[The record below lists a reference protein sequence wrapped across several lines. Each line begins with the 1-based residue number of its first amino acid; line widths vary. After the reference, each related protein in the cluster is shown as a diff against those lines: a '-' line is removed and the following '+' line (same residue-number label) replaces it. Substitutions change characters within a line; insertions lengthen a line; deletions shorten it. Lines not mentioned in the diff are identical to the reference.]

1 MNKAHRSLWN
11 ASLGAWV
18 AVSEN
23 SRARGKKSHRTA
35 ALTLGAASL
44 VIASMSAFAGG
55 DGGQAGYPGFGVQP
69 TTGSSLTGAGGSGGS
84 GIPGLGGAG
93 GAPGANGA
101 DGAAVLGVIPG
112 GGGGGGSVFLG
123 PVPLTSAVSAGN
135 GGNGA
140 NTIEPAWGSGA
151 GGGGGSTIAHGD
163 VRIDAGGAV
172 AGGNGGR
179 GGDLS
184 GSVIPPAGAGYGGGG
199 GAGLLVVAPEGT
211 TTTITNAGSITGGN
225 GGRSGNVGNGFP
237 LPLIGARGG
246 AGEGADAAAVEAS
259 SVSLGGDGI
268 VGSNLT
274 VINSGT
280 ISGGLSGDGNTRAN
294 AIRFTGGTNRL
305 ELRAGS
311 QVIGNV
317 LANGSSDTLAFG
329 GTESGSFEL
338 GGLADG
344 RFQGFEAY
352 EKTGSSTWTLTG
364 DIFGTPITGV
374 VREGTLR
381 LGDGD
386 GARGV
391 IVGAD
396 GQTTPAIPTPDGFLG
411 QSGGAG
417 TTGLAVAGGKLVV
430 EADSQVRGGVGGSAS
445 STQLRGLIPTPS
457 VTGGTGGA
465 GATGVNLTGGALV
478 VESGGNITGG
488 RGGSGGA
495 VNVTPF
501 IDPFEGGQ
509 GAPVLA
515 VAPATADAP
524 PSTSVTVTVGAGG
537 AGGSAVTSASGETIV
552 NSGVIAGGRGGR
564 GGDSQPEINIG
575 VANIWTSSTA
585 MLIPAFGD
593 PGARS
598 LTGTGGAGGN
608 GGHGVLLTGTG
619 GLQNNN
625 IVRGGHGGD
634 SGALVGVSLSL
645 GAADSTI
652 TNAAGGNG
660 GAGVAYAGA
669 GSLVNQGT
677 LSGGNA
683 GASSLGAAFAG
694 IVAVPTAAPMNGAI
708 GISVTAT
715 ATVVGAVGASGG
727 AGAYFGGAA
736 AAENRGFIEGGSGA
750 GVTPPPDFAAMTVPS
765 SPIQSFALA
774 MSPDGATQASAT
786 GNVGGAG
793 GSGLVLAA
801 GGTAVNRDG
810 AEMRGGMGG
819 NGSGAQAAAASM
831 NMAQASAV
839 AIGGNGGN
847 GGNGA
852 WLNGASLFLNEGSVS
867 GGQAGDG
874 GSGKANSQSTTA
886 VAAATLLATGGN
898 GGTGGAGIAGNDS
911 TVVNRGVVRGGNG
924 GMGATAVTQHENI
937 GDSPSTITYGV
948 GTPGT
953 MGAGGAGITGANL
966 HVTNAGI
973 IAGGYSGDGET
984 QAAAVAFTGG
994 VNSLTIERSSV
1005 IEGLVLAHSTA
1016 DTLALGGADD
1026 SSFDVASAGP
1036 SGQYRGFGQFRK
1048 SGDATWTLNG
1058 STTQVTPWTIERGT
1072 LVVGTDGALGDA
1084 SGALTLAGG
1093 TLQTTAS
1100 IATARAVVL
1109 SGPGGTLR
1117 TDAGTTLQ
1125 IGGQVSGG
1133 GALTKDGDGT
1143 LRLSATN
1150 SYTGGTRIAAGTL
1163 VGGANSFGTGAIVN
1177 DSALVIEQPT
1187 DATMVNDL
1195 SGKGSL
1201 TKSGAGAVRYTGN
1214 GSAFTGNLQVTG
1226 GVLSVNGSLGGTLHI
1241 ESGSTLKGS
1250 GSVGTTVLAS
1260 GATLAP
1266 GNSIGTL
1273 TVNGDFTF
1281 APGSRY
1287 QVETDPSGASDL
1299 LRVTGTATLGGAS
1312 VIVLAADGKWNPT
1325 TTYTIL
1331 TSGTRVGTF
1340 GGVSSN
1346 FAFLDPALSYKGG
1359 DVLLSLV
1366 RNTVAFPAVG
1376 VTFNQRASGAALD
1389 SLGGGLLYNAVV
1401 QLDAPT
1407 ARLAFDQLSG
1417 ELHASVRS
1425 ALVEDSRFVRE
1436 AGADRL
1442 RQAQGGVGNTGDLK
1456 TVEGANGGLWTRAY
1470 GSWGDTKGDGNAA
1483 KAKRGTRGVL
1493 VGADR
1498 RFGDWRL
1505 GVLGGA
1511 GSSSVSVD
1519 ERQSSAKID
1528 SYHLGLYGGT
1538 EWGALALRT
1547 GASYTHHSIDTRRR
1561 IAFTGLG
1568 GTPEASY
1575 GAGTTQVFGE
1585 LGWRIDAGTVALEPF
1600 ANLAHVNLRTG
1611 SFTERGSLAGLHGR
1625 SESGSTTFT
1634 TLGLR
1639 ASTKLDLGGTEATLR
1654 GTLGWRHAFGDVS
1667 QTAALA
1673 FMGGGNAF
1681 TVAGVPVAK
1690 NAAVVEAGLDFAFK
1704 QDLTLGV
1711 SYNGQ
1716 FGNGVKDHGLKA
1728 NLLWKF

>member
-55 DGGQAGYPGFGVQP
+55 NGGDAGFPGSPILG
-69 TTGSSLTGAGGSGGS
+69 TTGSSVTGQGGTGGF
-84 GIPGLGGAG
+84 GFFGTGGAG
-93 GAPGANGA
+93 GAPGMNGG
-101 DGAAVLGVIPG
+101 DGMPSPIPGVIPG

-123 PVPLTSAVSAGN
+123 PVPVTSTIAAGN

-140 NTIEPAWGSGA
+140 APFDPQSGSGA
-151 GGGGGSTIAHGD
+151 GGGGASTIAHGD
-163 VRIDAGGAV
+163 VRIEAGGAL
-172 AGGNGGR
+172 AGGSGGR
-179 GGDLS
+179 GGDFLA
-184 GSVIPPAGAGYGGGG
+184 PPTFPAGAGYGGGG

-211 TTTITNAGSITGGN
+211 TTTISNAGSITGGN
-225 GGRSGNVGNGFP
+225 GGRAGIGSSGIP
-237 LPLIGARGG
+237 LPSIGARGG
-246 AGEGADAAAVEAS
+246 AGEGADADAAAAS
-259 SVSLGGDGI
+259 FVSLGGTGI
-268 VGSNLT
+268 VGSNLN

-280 ISGGLSGDGNTRAN
+280 ISGGFSGDGSTQAS

-311 QVIGNV
+311 QLNGNV
-317 LANGSSDTLAFG
+317 LANGSFDTLAFG
-329 GTESGSFEL
+329 GTESGAFNMTDMVN
-338 GGLADG
+338 GK
-344 RFQGFEAY
+344 FQGFEAY

-364 DIFGTPITGV
+364 SAYDMTITGL

-386 GARGV
+386 GAGGL
-391 IVGAD
+391 IVGVD
-396 GQTTPAIPTPDGFLG
+396 GQETPAISTPGGSVG
-411 QSGGAG
+411 QNGGAG
-417 TTGLAVAGGKLVV
+417 TVALAVSGGRLVL
-430 EADSQVRGGVGGSAS
+430 EDEGYVRGGAGGSAS
-445 STQLRGLIPTPS
+445 TTELRAGGISS
-457 VTGGTGGA
+457 VTGAMGGA
-465 GATGVNLTGGALV
+465 GATGVTLTGGTLT
-478 VESGGNITGG
+478 VENGGTSAGG

-495 VNVTPF
+495 ITVF
-501 IDPFEGGQ
+501 SGG
-509 GAPVLA
+509 GLAPLPA
-515 VAPATADAP
+515 VAAA
-524 PSTSVTVTVGAGG
+524 SMSLNVVVGAGG
-537 AGGSAVTSASGETIV
+537 AGGSGVTTASGETIV
-552 NSGVIAGGRGGR
+552 NSGYIAGGGGGRGG
-564 GGDSQPEINIG
+564 GSQPEADIG
-575 VANIWTSSTA
+575 IAGIRTSSTA
-585 MLIPAFGD
+585 ILVSTFGETSAQVFT
-593 PGARS
+593 GA
-598 LTGTGGAGGN
+598 GGAGGN

-625 IVRGGHGGD
+625 FIRGGHGGD
-634 SGALVGVSLSL
+634 AGSLVGASLSF
-645 GAADSTI
+645 GAASSTI
-652 TNAAGGNG
+652 TNAAGGTG
-660 GAGVAYAGA
+660 GASVAYTGA
-669 GSLVNQGT
+669 GSLVNEGE
-677 LSGGNA
+677 LRGGD
-683 GASSLGAAFAG
+683 GGVSSLGAAFAG
-694 IVAVPTAAPMNGAI
+694 ILATGMEPANGTI
-708 GISVTAT
+708 TSPAT
-715 ATVVGAVGASGG
+715 ATVIGAVGASGG
-727 AGAYFGGAA
+727 AGVYFGGAA
-736 AAENRGFIEGGSGA
+736 TVENRGLVQGGMGA
-750 GVTPPPDFAAMTVPS
+750 GVTPPPPDFMAMAAPS
-765 SPIQSFALA
+765 TPTQSFALA
-774 MSPDGATQASAT
+774 TSPQGPTTASAT
-786 GNVGGAG
+786 GNTGGTG
-793 GSGLVLAA
+793 GSALVLMA
-801 GGTAVNRDG
+801 GGTANNRDSG
-810 AEMRGGMGG
+810 ELYGGMGG
-819 NGSGAQAAAASM
+819 NGSGAQAAAASL

-839 AIGGNGGN
+839 AVGGNGGN

-852 WLNGASLFLNEGSVS
+852 SLRGVSLFLNEGNVS
-867 GGQAGDG
+867 GGRAGDG
-874 GSGKANSQSTTA
+874 GSAKANSQSNTA
-886 VAAATLLATGGN
+886 VQAATLRATGGN
-898 GGTGGAGIAGNDS
+898 GGTGGAGIAADNS
-911 TVVNRGVVRGGNG
+911 TVVNRGTVEGGYG
-924 GMGATAVTQHENI
+924 GLGATAVLQHENI
-937 GDSPSTITYGV
+937 GDGSSGSTVVYSV
-948 GTPGT
+948 GTPGVA
-953 MGAGGAGITGANL
+953 GAGGAGITGSNL
-966 HVTNAGI
+966 QVTNAGNI
-973 IAGGYSGDGET
+973 YAGYSGDGQT
-984 QAAAVAFTGG
+984 LAPAIAFTGG
-994 VNSLTIERSSV
+994 VNSLTIERSSD
-1005 IEGLVLAHSTA
+1005 ITGLVLAHSTA
-1016 DTLALGGADD
+1016 DTLALGGSDD

-1036 SGQYRGFGQFRK
+1036 DGQYRGFGQFRK
-1048 SGDATWTLNG
+1048 SGDATWTLTG
-1058 STTQVTPWTIERGT
+1058 STTQVTPWTIAQGT
-1072 LVVGTDGALGDA
+1072 LVVGADASLGDA

-1100 IATARAVVL
+1100 MATARAVVL

-1117 TDAGTTLQ
+1117 TDTGTTLQ
-1125 IGGQVSGG
+1125 IGGQVSGS
-1133 GALTKDGDGT
+1133 GALTKDGTGT
-1143 LRLSATN
+1143 LHLSAVN

-1163 VGGANSFGTGAIVN
+1163 IGGANSFGTGAIVN

-1214 GSAFTGNLQVTG
+1214 GSAFTGSLQVTG
-1226 GVLSVNGSLGGTLHI
+1226 GVLSVNGSLGGTLNI
-1241 ESGSTLKGS
+1241 ESGGTLKGS
-1250 GSVGTTVLAS
+1250 GSVGSTVLAS

-1312 VIVLAADGKWNPT
+1312 VIVLAADGKWSPT

-1340 GGVSSN
+1340 GSVSSN
-1346 FAFLDPALSYKGG
+1346 FAFLDPSLSYKGG
-1359 DVLLSLV
+1359 DVMLSLV

-1376 VTFNQRASGAALD
+1376 ITLNQRASGAALD

-1425 ALVEDSRFVRE
+1425 ALIEDSRFVRE

-1442 RQAQGGVGNTGDLK
+1442 RQTQGGAGATGDLK
-1456 TVEGANGGLWTRAY
+1456 TVEGADGGLWTRAY

-1483 KAKRGTRGVL
+1483 KAKRDTRGVL

-1519 ERQSSAKID
+1519 DRQSSAKID

-1575 GAGTTQVFGE
+1575 HAGTTQVFGE
-1585 LGWRIDAGTVALEPF
+1585 LGWRMDAGTVALEPF

-1611 SFTERGSLAGLHGR
+1611 GFTERASLAGLSGR

-1639 ASTKLDLGGTEATLR
+1639 ASTKLELGGTAATLR
-1654 GTLGWRHAFGDVS
+1654 GMLGWRHAFGDVTP
-1667 QTAALA
+1667 TAALA
-1673 FMGGGNAF
+1673 FMGGNAF
-1681 TVAGVPVAK
+1681 TVTGVPVAK
-1690 NAAVVEAGLDFAFK
+1690 NAAVVEAGLDFAIK

-1716 FGNGVKDHGLKA
+1716 FGSGVKDHGLKA

>member
-35 ALTLGAASL
+35 ALALGAASL
-44 VIASMSAFAGG
+44 AIASMSAFAGG
-55 DGGQAGYPGFGVQP
+55 DGGQAGFPGSAFLP
-69 TTGSSLTGAGGSGGS
+69 TAGSSLTGAGGSGGTS
-84 GIPGLGGAG
+84 LPGLGGAG
-93 GAPGANGA
+93 GVSGANGA
-101 DGAAVLGVIPG
+101 DGVSMPSFSPG

-123 PVPLTSAVSAGN
+123 PVPLTSTVSAGN

-140 NTIEPAWGSGA
+140 NTIEPPWGSGA

-163 VRIDAGGAV
+163 VRIEAGGALS
-172 AGGNGGR
+172 GGNGGR
-179 GGDLS
+179 GGDLL
-184 GSVIPPAGAGYGGGG
+184 GPVFPPAGAGYGGGG

-211 TTTITNAGSITGGN
+211 TTTITNAGLITGGN
-225 GGRSGNVGNGFP
+225 GGRSGEGSSGFP

-246 AGEGADAAAVEAS
+246 AGEGADAAAVAAS

-280 ISGGLSGDGNTRAN
+280 ISGGLSGDGNTQAN

-311 QVIGNV
+311 RLNGNV
-317 LANGSSDTLAFG
+317 LANGSFDTLAFG
-329 GTESGSFEL
+329 GTESGNFEL
-338 GGLADG
+338 GSLADG

-364 DIFGTPITGV
+364 DMFGTPITGV

-386 GARGV
+386 GARGL

-396 GQTTPAIPTPDGFLG
+396 GQNTPAIPTPDGLLG

-417 TTGLAVAGGKLVV
+417 TTGLAVSGGKLVV
-430 EADSQVRGGVGGSAS
+430 EADSQVRGGTGGSAS
-445 STQLRGLIPTPS
+445 STQLRGLTPAPS

-465 GATGVNLTGGALV
+465 GATGVNVTGGALV

-495 VNVTPF
+495 VNISPF

-509 GAPVLA
+509 GAPLLA
-515 VAPATADAP
+515 VAPAIADAA
-524 PSTSVTVTVGAGG
+524 PSTSLTLTVGAGG
-537 AGGSAVTSASGETIV
+537 AGGSGVTSASGETIV
-552 NSGVIAGGRGGR
+552 NSGYIAGGRGGR
-564 GGDSQPEINIG
+564 GGDSQPEISLG
-575 VANIWTSSTA
+575 VANIWTSSA
-585 MLIPAFGD
+585 VLLIPVSGD
-593 PGARS
+593 SGARS

-645 GAADSTI
+645 GAVDSTV
-652 TNAAGGNG
+652 TNAAGGSG

-669 GSLVNQGT
+669 GSLVNEGT

-694 IVAVPTAAPMNGAI
+694 IVGVPMGEPMNGAI
-708 GISVTAT
+708 ATSAT
-715 ATVVGAVGASGG
+715 ATVVGVVGASGG

-736 AAENRGFIEGGSGA
+736 AAENRGLIEGGSGA
-750 GVTPPPDFAAMTVPS
+750 GVMPPPDFAAMTVPF

-774 MSPDGATQASAT
+774 MSPDGATNARAT
-786 GNVGGAG
+786 GNAGGAG

-801 GGTAVNRDG
+801 GGTASNRDG

-819 NGSGAQAAAASM
+819 NGSGAQAAAASL

-852 WLNGASLFLNEGSVS
+852 WLNGASLFLNEGGVY

-911 TVVNRGVVRGGNG
+911 TVVNRGMVQGGNG

-937 GDSPSTITYGV
+937 GDSPSTVTYGV

-966 HVTNAGI
+966 HVTNAGT

-1005 IEGLVLAHSTA
+1005 IDGLVLAHSTA
-1016 DTLALGGADD
+1016 DTLALGGPDD

-1036 SGQYRGFGQFRK
+1036 GGQYRGFGQFRK

-1058 STTQVTPWTIERGT
+1058 STTQVTPWTVERGT
-1072 LVVGTDGALGDA
+1072 LVVGADASLGDA

-1109 SGPGGTLR
+1109 AGPGGTLR

-1125 IGGQVSGG
+1125 IGGQVSGS

-1143 LRLSATN
+1143 LRLSAVN

-1187 DATMVNDL
+1187 DTTMVNDL

-1201 TKSGAGAVRYTGN
+1201 TKAGAGAVRYTGN
-1214 GSAFTGNLQVTG
+1214 GSAFTGSLQVTG
-1226 GVLSVNGSLGGTLHI
+1226 GVLSVNGSLGGTLNV
-1241 ESGSTLKGS
+1241 ESGATLKGS
-1250 GSVGTTVLAS
+1250 GSVGNTVLAS

-1287 QVETDPSGASDL
+1287 QVETDASGASDL

-1312 VIVLAADGKWNPT
+1312 VIVLAADGKWSPT

-1331 TSGTRVGTF
+1331 SSGTRVGTF
-1340 GGVSSN
+1340 GSVSSN

-1376 VTFNQRASGAALD
+1376 ITFNQRASAAALD

-1442 RQAQGGVGNTGDLK
+1442 RQTQGGAGATGDLK
-1456 TVEGANGGLWTRAY
+1456 TVEGADGGLWTRAY

-1483 KAKRGTRGVL
+1483 KAKRDTRGVL

-1511 GSSSVSVD
+1511 GTSSVSVD
-1519 ERQSSAKID
+1519 DRQSSAKID

-1568 GTPEASY
+1568 ATPEAGYS
-1575 GAGTTQVFGE
+1575 AGTTQVFGE

-1611 SFTERGSLAGLHGR
+1611 SFTERGSVAGLRGH

-1639 ASTKLDLGGTEATLR
+1639 ASTKLELGGTAATLR
-1654 GTLGWRHAFGDVS
+1654 GMVGWRHAFGDVS

-1673 FMGGGNAF
+1673 FMGGNAF

-1690 NAAVVEAGLDFAFK
+1690 NAAVVEAGLDFAVK